1 MAVERLLKSYQ
12 KALKLIFN
20 QYSGHKKGEIPQN
33 FDEIA
38 QKNVFVSSSG
48 LYKFLKDFG
57 FEDYVTLKE
66 VQYLTQKI
74 NIELNPQTSDFQ
86 ILEPDGFIEFIKQ
99 VSFLMFTRPP
109 KDLRGHPLAMMLEET
124 FSNLRLFAA

>member
-1 MAVERLLKSYQ
+1 MIFEKHFLRIPYYTNETEEDRDMMAVERLLKSYQ
-12 KALKLIFN
+12 KVLKFIFN

-74 NIELNPQTSDFQ
+74 NI
-86 ILEPDGFIEFIKQ
+86 
-99 VSFLMFTRPP
+99 
-109 KDLRGHPLAMMLEET
+109 
-124 FSNLRLFAA
+124 